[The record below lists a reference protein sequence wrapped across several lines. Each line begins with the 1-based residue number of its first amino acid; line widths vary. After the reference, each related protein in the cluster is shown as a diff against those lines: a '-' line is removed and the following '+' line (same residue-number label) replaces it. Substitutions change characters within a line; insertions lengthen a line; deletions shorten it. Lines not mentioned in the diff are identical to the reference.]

1 MGRSRFP
8 PTINFITSTSTGC
21 KKWRNQSSLSCS
33 ACFGILQFSNV
44 EKNRL
49 LLPLLFWI
57 KMWIWLSHF
66 CPIHSFIRLFVR
78 FCKTPKTDYVKLI
91 QTAVFWFAYWPL
103 CKEPSLSRRH
113 CLSALIEAQRRRSG
127 VVSVLAF
134 YFGGPSSNPAEV
146 YNFYCA
152 KMLDKERK

>member
-1 MGRSRFP
+1 MTKSIKFVMLRVFRYFA
-8 PTINFITSTSTGC
+8 IFEC
-21 KKWRNQSSLSCS
+21 R
-33 ACFGILQFSNV
+33 
-44 EKNRL
+44 KNRL

-91 QTAVFWFAYWPL
+91 QTAVFWFSYWPL